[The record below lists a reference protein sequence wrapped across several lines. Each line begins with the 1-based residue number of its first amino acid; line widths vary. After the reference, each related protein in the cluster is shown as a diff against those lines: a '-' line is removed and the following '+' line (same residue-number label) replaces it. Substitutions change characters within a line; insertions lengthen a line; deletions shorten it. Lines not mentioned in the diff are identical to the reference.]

1 MKIFIQ
7 GFKSIRDGQYVAL
20 GRKLTFL
27 VGPNSAGKSVV
38 KLALDRLSGESPD
51 FEVSESLIFKNP
63 NVSNQI
69 AGIHS
74 LGLEW
79 ESNGKILSYITS
91 YAFSGFSEKFNS
103 SWGRNLNHP
112 DNIHKTNHLISR
124 DEAIDLSS
132 EEYFAKMTGLY
143 LSGNLQLGTAR
154 GCYSEGASFFGF
166 NYSIEFV
173 KKNFPKIYKNLDL
186 DVNVFLGLTDDSIF
200 IKNNI
205 NEIKKWLLSL
215 EDFDESGSDWRN
227 GDTFFAWNGLI
238 VKNLVERVCKADEK
252 SGKDR
257 QVLLNLYEKYNATID
272 RRRNTIFKAFEK
284 SYPGKNLITAL
295 VSADRGIPVAKDME
309 CVVESRP
316 ASNSLSICINN
327 FYYELMES
335 AVSLKWGDCFG
346 FDFDHNLQGQEL
358 IVNVNKALSESL
370 FVDNGYQIEVNS
382 KILASKNDWD
392 LRLVDAVDFE
402 ETPPVFFCKMFLRD
416 AHGRDLSFE
425 EIGSGIGYVMPVL
438 IESFRFSNANK
449 VVFLQQPELHLHP
462 ALQANLTDV
471 LIEASAN
478 KRIVAE
484 THSEHMILRALKRVR
499 QTTNKTLKD
508 PNLALS
514 PDDIAVNYF
523 EPMPDGSTRVHI
535 LRVSEDGDF
544 LDRWPN
550 GFFAERDQE
559 LFDE

>member
-38 KLALDRLSGESPD
+38 KLALDRLSGDSSD
-51 FEVSESLIFKNP
+51 FDMEEKLIFKNP
-63 NVSNQI
+63 NQSDQM
-69 AGIHS
+69 AGFHS

-79 ESNGKILSYITS
+79 ENKKEVLSCITS
-91 YAFSGFSEKFNS
+91 YCFSSVLVNIKESSLQNLESFDSIFKKNS
-103 SWGRNLNHP
+103 
-112 DNIHKTNHLISR
+112 LISR
-124 DEAIDLSS
+124 DRLGDSDWVGERIRKITSFHINKIPYLLVDRPVWTGYDFSTFLFLRKLKNVIDKSDNYIFKISNAPNFAENRFHEISSWSSSLEGFDKIFKNEGVPFVNIGSDFFQWNGLFVRELIKPTSSHGEIIGKERQARLNVFERYDAIVNRKKNFIVKRFGDTYPGKSLTPVLISADRVIPTMSDIKCKIKAPLSFNPLDSSISNSYHDLMGSAVALEWGDPFREDVS
-132 EEYFAKMTGLY
+132 LRQRNCLRKDLY
-143 LSGNLQLGTAR
+143 LS
-154 GCYSEGASFFGF
+154 
-166 NYSIEFV
+166 
-173 KKNFPKIYKNLDL
+173 
-186 DVNVFLGLTDDSIF
+186 
-200 IKNNI
+200 
-205 NEIKKWLLSL
+205 
-215 EDFDESGSDWRN
+215 
-227 GDTFFAWNGLI
+227 
-238 VKNLVERVCKADEK
+238 
-252 SGKDR
+252 
-257 QVLLNLYEKYNATID
+257 
-272 RRRNTIFKAFEK
+272 
-284 SYPGKNLITAL
+284 
-295 VSADRGIPVAKDME
+295 
-309 CVVESRP
+309 
-316 ASNSLSICINN
+316 
-327 FYYELMES
+327 
-335 AVSLKWGDCFG
+335 
-346 FDFDHNLQGQEL
+346 
-358 IVNVNKALSESL
+358 VNKALSENL
-370 FVDNGYQIEVNS
+370 FVDNGYQLQVES
-382 KILASKNDWD
+382 KILISKDNWN
-392 LRLVDAVDFE
+392 LRLNDAVDFE
-402 ETPPVFFCKMFLRD
+402 EESPVFDCSISLRD
-416 AHGRDLSFE
+416 AHGRDLSFDE
-425 EIGSGIGYVMPVL
+425 VGSGIGYVMPVL

-514 PDDIAVNYF
+514 PDDISVNYF
-523 EPMPDGSTRVHI
+523 EPMPDGSTKVHI